1 MQAFLRCLFLISV
14 LIPVFQ
20 GCVDNKAHV
29 TVSSKTFDVSATIT
43 PKFVMSGVRE
53 SKIEGTIIIKNLT
66 SIPQKFGTKDLFL
79 KVNND
84 LTARTYKDSIVTEK
98 VNSGTVDIE
107 ANSSLSFA
115 AYWVYNVPAETKLK
129 SLQFLLQESE

>member
-1 MQAFLRCLFLISV
+1 MQALLRCLLISV
-14 LIPVFQ
+14 LITVSQ

-29 TVSSKTFDVSATIT
+29 TVSSKTFEISATIV
-43 PKFVMSGVRE
+43 PKFVESGDRE
-53 SKIEGTIIIKNLT
+53 SKIAGTVIIKNVT
-66 SIPQKFGTKDLFL
+66 SIPQKFGAKYLFL

-84 LTARTYKDSIVTEK
+84 LTARTYKDSNVTEA
-98 VNSGTVDIE
+98 VNTGTIDIG
-107 ANSSLSFA
+107 ANSSLSFP